1 MTPQTFL
8 QLTEQGIYR
17 YRPERVVDPEALLKA
32 IGGAA
37 CMVTHNIADLNGN
50 PVGMQ
55 IRGSGAITYGVTIPS
70 VSLTTWFAPAT
81 DTDGVTYITP
91 VYKETTLSVKQTR
104 VWNAPSDF
112 RLWFFYGEG
121 GDNDKRAYI
130 VMQHLTT
137 RRCYKPPFSN
147 IFDDSRI
154 CMGGSWN
161 PPDSPS
167 GVEKLRQALAHFQTA
182 ESNNDLIG
190 DTGGGAGGLA
200 TSSAMLRWQ
209 PSDDGAQIDSPVGDY
224 IGTLRSVS
232 HHAWE
237 KIVSS

>member
-37 CMVTHNIADLNGN
+37 GTVTRNIADLNGN
-50 PVGMQ
+50 PVDLQ
-55 IRGSGAITYGVTIPS
+55 ISGSGAVTYGVTIPS

-81 DTDGVTYITP
+81 GTDGVTYITP
-91 VYKETTLSVKQTR
+91 VYKETPLSVKQTR
-104 VWNAPSDF
+104 VWIAPTDF
-112 RLWFFYGEG
+112 RLWFFYGESG
-121 GDNDKRAYI
+121 PSDKQAYV
-130 VMQHLTT
+130 VMQHLNSN
-137 RRCYKPPFSN
+137 RCYKPPFGN

-154 CMGGSWN
+154 CMGGSWV
-161 PPDSPS
+161 PPNSPS
-167 GVEKLRQALAHFQTA
+167 GVEKLRLALAHFQTA
-182 ESNNDLIG
+182 ESNSDLIG
-190 DTGGGAGGLA
+190 GTGGGASGLA
-200 TSSAMLRWQ
+200 ASSAMLRWQ

-237 KIVSS
+237 KIVT